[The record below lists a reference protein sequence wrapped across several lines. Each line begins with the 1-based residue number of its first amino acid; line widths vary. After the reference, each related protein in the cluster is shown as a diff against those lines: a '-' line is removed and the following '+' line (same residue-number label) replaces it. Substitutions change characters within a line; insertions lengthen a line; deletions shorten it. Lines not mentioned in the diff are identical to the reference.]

1 MIQISIIRHNN
12 EYSQIKAFG
21 HAEYDDHGKDIVCA
35 AVSVLIINAAN
46 SLEKFTNDLIMA
58 ETHEDGTTEILL
70 MEHPSKEA
78 VLLIDSLILG
88 LEGIRNQYGKKYL
101 SIDYKEV

>member
-21 HAEYDDHGKDIVCA
+21 HAEYDDYGKDIVCA

-70 MEHPSKEA
+70 KEHPSKETG
-78 VLLIDSLILG
+78 LLIDSLILG

-101 SIDYKEV
+101 SVDYKEV

>member
-21 HAEYDDHGKDIVCA
+21 HAEYDDYGKDIICS
-35 AVSVLIINAAN
+35 AVSVLVINAAN
-46 SLEKFTNDLIMA
+46 SLEKFTKDLVLA
-58 ETHEDGTTEILL
+58 QTYEDGTTEILL
-70 MEHPSKEA
+70 KKHPSKEA
-78 VLLIDSLILG
+78 VLLIDSLVLG

-101 SIDYKEV
+101 SVDYKEV

>member
-21 HAEYDDHGKDIVCA
+21 HAEYDDYGKDIICS
-35 AVSVLIINAAN
+35 AVSVLVINTAN
-46 SLEKFTNDLIMA
+46 SLEKFTEDLILA
-58 ETHEDGTTEILL
+58 ETHKDGTTEILL
-70 MEHPSKEA
+70 KEHPSKEA

-101 SIDYKEV
+101 SVDYKEV

>member
-21 HAEYDDHGKDIVCA
+21 HAEYDDYGKDIVCA

-78 VLLIDSLILG
+78 VLLVDSLILG

-101 SIDYKEV
+101 SVDYKEV

>member
-21 HAEYDDHGKDIVCA
+21 HAEYDDYGKDIICS
-35 AVSVLIINAAN
+35 AVSVLIINTAN
-46 SLEKFTNDLIMA
+46 SLEKFTKDLVLA
-58 ETHEDGTTEILL
+58 QTYEDGTTEILL
-70 MEHPSKEA
+70 KEHPSKEA
-78 VLLIDSLILG
+78 VLLIDSLVLG

-101 SIDYKEV
+101 SVDYKEV

>member
-21 HAEYDDHGKDIVCA
+21 HAEYDDYGKDIVCA

-46 SLEKFTNDLIMA
+46 SLENFTDDLIMA

-70 MEHPSKEA
+70 KEHPSKEA
-78 VLLIDSLILG
+78 GLLIDSLILG

-101 SIDYKEV
+101 SVDYKEV

>member
-1 MIQISIIRHNN
+1 MVQISIIRHNN

-21 HAEYDDHGKDIVCA
+21 HAEYDDYGKDIVCA

-70 MEHPSKEA
+70 KEHPSKET

-101 SIDYKEV
+101 SVDYKEV

>member
-21 HAEYDDHGKDIVCA
+21 HAEYDDYGKDIICA
-35 AVSVLIINAAN
+35 AVSVLIINTAN
-46 SLEKFTNDLIMA
+46 SLEKFTDDLIMA
-58 ETHEDGTTEILL
+58 KTLEDGTTEILL
-70 MEHPSKEA
+70 KEHPSKEA
-78 VLLIDSLILG
+78 VLLVDSLILG

-101 SIDYKEV
+101 SVDYKEV

>member
-1 MIQISIIRHNN
+1 MIRILISKHNN

-21 HAEYDDHGKDIVCA
+21 HAEYDEYGKDIICS
-35 AVSVLIINAAN
+35 AVSVLIINTAN
-46 SLEKFTNDLIMA
+46 SLEKFTDDLILA

-70 MEHPSKEA
+70 KEHLSKEA
-78 VLLIDSLILG
+78 VLLVDSLILG

-101 SIDYKEV
+101 SVDYKEV

>member
-21 HAEYDDHGKDIVCA
+21 HAEYDDYGKDIICS
-35 AVSVLIINAAN
+35 AVSVLIINTAN
-46 SLEKFTNDLIMA
+46 SLEKFTEDLVLA
-58 ETHEDGTTEILL
+58 QTHEDGTTEILL
-70 MEHPSKEA
+70 KEHPSKEA

-101 SIDYKEV
+101 SVDYKEV

>member
-21 HAEYDDHGKDIVCA
+21 HAEYDNYGKDIVCA
-35 AVSVLIINAAN
+35 AVSVLIINTAN

-58 ETHEDGTTEILL
+58 ETFEDGTTESLIK
-70 MEHPSKEA
+70 EQPSKEA
-78 VLLIDSLILG
+78 ILLIDSLILG

-101 SIDYKEV
+101 SVDYKEV

>member
-1 MIQISIIRHNN
+1 MTD
-12 EYSQIKAFG
+12 IKLFQKDNIFVGFECSG
-21 HAEYDDHGKDIVCA
+21 HTGYDDYGKDIVCA

-58 ETHEDGTTEILL
+58 ETHKDGTTEILL
-70 MEHPSKEA
+70 KEHPSKEA

-101 SIDYKEV
+101 SVDYKEV

>member
-21 HAEYDDHGKDIVCA
+21 HAEYDDYGKDIVCA

-88 LEGIRNQYGKKYL
+88 LEEIRNQYGKKYL
-101 SIDYKEV
+101 SVDYKEV

>member
-21 HAEYDDHGKDIVCA
+21 HAEYDDYGKDIVCS
-35 AVSVLIINAAN
+35 AVSVLIINTAN
-46 SLEKFTNDLIMA
+46 SLEKFTNDLILA
-58 ETHEDGTTEILL
+58 ETYEDGTTEILIK
-70 MEHPSKEA
+70 ECPSKEA
-78 VLLIDSLILG
+78 ILLIDSLILG

-101 SIDYKEV
+101 SVDYKEV

>member
-21 HAEYDDHGKDIVCA
+21 HAEYDDYGKDIVCA

-58 ETHEDGTTEILL
+58 ETHEYGTTEILL
-70 MEHPSKEA
+70 KEHPSKEA
-78 VLLIDSLILG
+78 VLLVDSLILG

-101 SIDYKEV
+101 SVDYKEV

>member
-21 HAEYDDHGKDIVCA
+21 HAEYDDYGKDIICA

-70 MEHPSKEA
+70 KEHPSKET

-101 SIDYKEV
+101 SVDYKEV

>member
-21 HAEYDDHGKDIVCA
+21 HAEYDDYGKDIICA
-35 AVSVLIINAAN
+35 AVSVLIINVAN

-70 MEHPSKEA
+70 KEHPSKET

-101 SIDYKEV
+101 SVDYKEV

>member
-21 HAEYDDHGKDIVCA
+21 HAEYDDYGKDIICS
-35 AVSVLIINAAN
+35 AVSVLVINAAN
-46 SLEKFTNDLIMA
+46 SLEKFTKDLVLA
-58 ETHEDGTTEILL
+58 QTYEDGTTEILL
-70 MEHPSKEA
+70 KEHPSKEA
-78 VLLIDSLILG
+78 VLLIDSLVLG

-101 SIDYKEV
+101 SVDYKEV

>member
-21 HAEYDDHGKDIVCA
+21 HAEYDDYGKDIVCA

-58 ETHEDGTTEILL
+58 ETHKDGTTEILL
-70 MEHPSKEA
+70 KEHPSKET

-88 LEGIRNQYGKKYL
+88 LEEIRNQYGKKYL
-101 SIDYKEV
+101 SVDYKEV

>member
-21 HAEYDDHGKDIVCA
+21 HAEYDDYGKDIICS
-35 AVSVLIINAAN
+35 AVSVLVINAAN
-46 SLEKFTNDLIMA
+46 SLEKFTEDLVLA
-58 ETHEDGTTEILL
+58 QTYEDGTTEILL
-70 MEHPSKEA
+70 REHPSKEA
-78 VLLIDSLILG
+78 VLLIDSLVLG

-101 SIDYKEV
+101 SVDYKEV